1 VEDATKVGN
10 MQQPNREEGFVEQ
23 RHKKWGGNRPIQPEK
38 VWNRVGIITGNKFN
52 LLAQDK
58 QEQRKK
64 VEKGDLNVVDTNVDT
79 PGVQMSANKDKR
91 SKFQDGIIDT
101 EQAEENSHAG
111 KKNIAKSGDIVDSS
125 PGRKMGEYVIERG
138 NDEVVSTKYS
148 NEENNYEKKKDGT
161 DCVSRDV
168 LEKGLN
174 SENENHRDEVESVI
188 RKGPDLIDEDDDVL
202 QQRKDLEED
211 EELEYNI
218 QQISKAGDLSPR
230 HTNSLK
236 NGVRKG
242 KKTIPLQVQTRSSR
256 ERASNSD
263 Q

>member
-1 VEDATKVGN
+1 
-10 MQQPNREEGFVEQ
+10 
-23 RHKKWGGNRPIQPEK
+23 
-38 VWNRVGIITGNKFN
+38 
-52 LLAQDK
+52 
-58 QEQRKK
+58 
-64 VEKGDLNVVDTNVDT
+64 
-79 PGVQMSANKDKR
+79 
-91 SKFQDGIIDT
+91 
-101 EQAEENSHAG
+101 
-111 KKNIAKSGDIVDSS
+111 
-125 PGRKMGEYVIERG
+125 
-138 NDEVVSTKYS
+138 
-148 NEENNYEKKKDGT
+148 
-161 DCVSRDV
+161 V
-168 LEKGLN
+168 LEQGLN